1 MISCSP
7 GLHLLLSNRR
17 PSLVYIVHVAD
28 FIDSHF
34 LLGRMNK
41 IVTISRHIAQ
51 KVLSFAPKLS
61 DRVSIIHHGIDL
73 ATFNASRSV
82 PGFIR
87 NRFGLPADT
96 PLVSSSGSMWKN
108 QIEFLDALVEIKKE
122 ISGVRYL
129 LLTPMAP
136 MPQLQAFKDRAA
148 GLGLTDDILWLDTLR
163 KEDMP
168 SYYAD
173 IDIAISTFRNEGF
186 GLWVVE
192 ALAMGTPVVAFD
204 GGGVRDSLE
213 GCPAGVLVK
222 HGAREMAAEVVRIL
236 KNREIRRRMSEAG
249 PQWVAERFS
258 RERMINAYY
267 GFFDSLVKQ
276 ADLIII
282 DWGNMPKAIILMYH
296 NIDNPPKG
304 ARIPNLYVTPGMF
317 RFQMWYLKMAGFQV
331 LSVQDLVA
339 SVERGETRHNMAAIT
354 FDDGYMDFYKN
365 AYPILKQY
373 GYPSTVFIVSE
384 LVGKDN
390 VWDSRNENIA
400 KPLMDWKQRS

>member
-1 MISCSP
+1 
-7 GLHLLLSNRR
+7 
-17 PSLVYIVHVAD
+17 
-28 FIDSHF
+28 
-34 LLGRMNK
+34 
-41 IVTISRHIAQ
+41 
-51 KVLSFAPKLS
+51 
-61 DRVSIIHHGIDL
+61 VSIIHHGIDL
-73 ATFNASRSV
+73 ATFNASRRV

-148 GLGLTDDILWLDTLR
+148 SLGLTDNILWLDTLR

-192 ALAMGTPVVAFD
+192 ALAMGTPVVAFY

-236 KNREIRRRMSEAG
+236 KNREIKRRMSQAG
-249 PQWVAERFS
+249 PPWAAERFS

-267 GFFDSLVKQ
+267 GFFNSLVK
-276 ADLIII
+276 
-282 DWGNMPKAIILMYH
+282 
-296 NIDNPPKG
+296 
-304 ARIPNLYVTPGMF
+304 
-317 RFQMWYLKMAGFQV
+317 
-331 LSVQDLVA
+331 S
-339 SVERGETRHNMAAIT
+339 
-354 FDDGYMDFYKN
+354 
-365 AYPILKQY
+365 
-373 GYPSTVFIVSE
+373 
-384 LVGKDN
+384 
-390 VWDSRNENIA
+390 
-400 KPLMDWKQRS
+400 